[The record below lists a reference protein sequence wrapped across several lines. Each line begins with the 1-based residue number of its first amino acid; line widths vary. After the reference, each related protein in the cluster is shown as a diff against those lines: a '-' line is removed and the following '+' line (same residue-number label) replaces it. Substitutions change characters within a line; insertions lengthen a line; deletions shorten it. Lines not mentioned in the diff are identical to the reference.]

1 MSKKFPSRSQPNRDE
16 SIYQGNALKG
26 LWLKLNQVQGTR
38 AFQYPEFR
46 GVWGTAVLAG
56 LANSIE
62 RLSVGWFILDQT
74 NSVLLTALSFA
85 LRNLPNLVFGPLG
98 GAAAD
103 SFKRSRLL
111 KITLGS
117 KALILATLALLLMAG
132 RSPVGLVL
140 LLVLLLGIGF
150 TFEVPTTQALIT
162 DSVPPELT
170 ANSIAL
176 YSVGTRAISLVG
188 AIVSGVLLEQVGAQ
202 GAFLVA
208 ATALGLGS
216 FALRD
221 IQPQTVAIALPWRAV
236 FRTAVEGLIAMGR
249 LPTIRILLI
258 LTILLEIL
266 AYSYHSLLPS
276 IARDVLNVGA
286 TGLGTLS
293 FGAGVGSLMGSIT
306 LSCLGDIRRKGI
318 ALLLITITYGLF
330 LVAFSLSPWFSLSA
344 FLIVG
349 VGAMASLF
357 DALQWITLQHRVPN
371 DMKGRVIGG
380 WLFATGF
387 GWLGHMVLG
396 VLAELLG
403 VQTALGLSG
412 VMVVVLGGGLLAF
425 SARLRQA

>member
-1 MSKKFPSRSQPNRDE
+1 VSKKFPGHSKPNHDDR
-16 SIYQGNALKG
+16 IYQGNAFKG
-26 LWLKLNQVQGTR
+26 VWLKLNQIQGAR

-46 GVWGTAVLAG
+46 GVWSTAVLAG

-62 RLSVGWFILDQT
+62 RLSVGWFILEQT

-103 SFKRSRLL
+103 SFNRSRLL

-117 KALILATLALLLMAG
+117 KGLILATLALLLMTG
-132 RSPVGLVL
+132 RSPVELVL
-140 LLVLLLGIGF
+140 CLVLLLGIGF

-176 YSVGTRAISLVG
+176 YSVGTRAIGLVG
-188 AIVSGVLLEQVGAQ
+188 ATVSGVLLEQVGAQ

-216 FALRD
+216 FALKD

-236 FRTAVEGLIAMGR
+236 FKTAVEGLLAMGR
-249 LPTIRILLI
+249 LPIVRILLI

-266 AYSYHSLLPS
+266 AYSYQSLLPS

-293 FGAGVGSLMGSIT
+293 FGAGIGSLIGSIT
-306 LSCLGDIRRKGI
+306 LSCWGDIRRKGI
-318 ALLLITITYGLF
+318 ALLLVTSTYGLF
-330 LVAFSLSPWFSLSA
+330 LVAFSLSTWFSLSGL
-344 FLIVG
+344 LIIG

-357 DALQWITLQHRVPN
+357 DALQWITLQHHAPN

-387 GWLGHMVLG
+387 GWLGHVVLG

-412 VMVVVLGGGLLAF
+412 ILVVALGGGLLAF

>member
-1 MSKKFPSRSQPNRDE
+1 VSKKFPGRSKPKHDDDL
-16 SIYQGNALKG
+16 YQDNAFKRT
-26 LWLKLNQVQGTR
+26 WLKLNQSQVTR

-46 GVWGTAVLAG
+46 GVWTTAVLAG

-62 RLSVGWFILDQT
+62 RLSVGWFILEQT

-111 KITLGS
+111 KITLGG
-117 KALILATLALLLMAG
+117 KGLILATLALLLMTG
-132 RSPVGLVL
+132 RSPVELVL
-140 LLVLLLGIGF
+140 GLVLLLGIGF

-216 FALRD
+216 LALKD

-236 FRTAVEGLIAMGR
+236 FSTAREGLIAMGR
-249 LPTIRILLI
+249 LPTVRILLI

-266 AYSYHSLLPS
+266 AYSYQSLLPS
-276 IARDVLNVGA
+276 IARDVLKVGA

-293 FGAGVGSLMGSIT
+293 FGAGMGSLIGSIT
-306 LSCLGDIRRKGI
+306 LSCWGNIRRKGI
-318 ALLLITITYGLF
+318 ALLLVTSTYGLF
-330 LVAFSLSPWFSLSA
+330 LIAFSLSPWFSLSGL
-344 FLIVG
+344 LIIG

-357 DALQWITLQHRVPN
+357 DALQWITLQHHVPS

-396 VLAELLG
+396 ALAELVG

-412 VMVVVLGGGLLAF
+412 ILVVVLGVGLLAF
-425 SARLRQA
+425 SAQLRQA

>member
-1 MSKKFPSRSQPNRDE
+1 VPNIFFNRSNPNNDDVYR
-16 SIYQGNALKG
+16 GNVLKRV
-26 LWLKLNQVQGTR
+26 WLKLNQLQGIGP
-38 AFQYPEFR
+38 FQYSDFR
-46 GVWGTAVLAG
+46 SVWGTAVLAG

-62 RLSVGWFILDQT
+62 RLSVGWFILEHT

-117 KALILATLALLLMAG
+117 KGLILATLALLLMTG
-132 RSPVGLVL
+132 RSPIALVL
-140 LLVLLLGIGF
+140 FLVLLLGVGF

-188 AIVSGVLLEQVGAQ
+188 AIISGVLLERVGAQ
-202 GAFLVA
+202 GVFLVA
-208 ATALGLGS
+208 AIALGLGS
-216 FALRD
+216 VAVKD
-221 IQPQTVAIALPWRAV
+221 IRPATMAIALPWRAV
-236 FRTAVEGLIAMGR
+236 FRTAGEGLIAMGR
-249 LPTIRILLI
+249 LPIVRILLI

-266 AYSYHSLLPS
+266 AYSYQSLLPS

-286 TGLGTLS
+286 TGLGTLG
-293 FGAGVGSLMGSIT
+293 FGAGIGSLIGSIT
-306 LSCLGDIRRKGI
+306 LSCLGDIRRKGMT
-318 ALLLITITYGLF
+318 LLLVTSTYGLF
-330 LVAFSLSPWFSLSA
+330 LVAFSLSPWFSLSGL
-344 FLIVG
+344 LIIG

-357 DALQWITLQHRVPN
+357 DALQWITLQHHVPN

-387 GWLGHMVLG
+387 GWLGHVVLG
-396 VLAELLG
+396 ALAELLG

-412 VMVVVLGGGLLAF
+412 IVVVVLGIGLLAF
-425 SARLRQA
+425 SPRLRQA

>member
-1 MSKKFPSRSQPNRDE
+1 MSKKFPGRSKPKHDDDL
-16 SIYQGNALKG
+16 YQGNAFKRT
-26 LWLKLNQVQGTR
+26 WLKLNQSQVTR

-46 GVWGTAVLAG
+46 AVWTTAVLAG

-62 RLSVGWFILDQT
+62 RLSVGWFILEQT

-111 KITLGS
+111 KITLGG
-117 KALILATLALLLMAG
+117 KGLILATLALLLMIG
-132 RSPVGLVL
+132 RSPVELVL
-140 LLVLLLGIGF
+140 GLVLLLGIGF
-150 TFEVPTTQALIT
+150 TFEVPTTQALVT

-216 FALRD
+216 LALKD

-236 FRTAVEGLIAMGR
+236 FSTAVEGLIAMGR
-249 LPTIRILLI
+249 LPIVRVLLT

-266 AYSYHSLLPS
+266 AYSYQSLLPS

-293 FGAGVGSLMGSIT
+293 FGAGMGSLIGSIT

-318 ALLLITITYGLF
+318 ALLLVTSTYGLF
-330 LVAFSLSPWFSLSA
+330 LVAFSLSTWFSLSA
-344 FLIVG
+344 LLIIG

-357 DALQWITLQHRVPN
+357 DALQWITLQHYVPN

-387 GWLGHMVLG
+387 GWLGHVVLG
-396 VLAELLG
+396 ALAELLG

-412 VMVVVLGGGLLAF
+412 VTVVVLGVGLLAF

>member
-1 MSKKFPSRSQPNRDE
+1 MSKKFPDRSQLKHDE
-16 SIYQGNALKG
+16 GIYQGNAFKG
-26 LWLKLNQVQGTR
+26 VWLKLNQVQGTR

-62 RLSVGWFILDQT
+62 RLSVGWFILEQT

-111 KITLGS
+111 KITLVS
-117 KALILATLALLLMAG
+117 KGLILAIMALLLMAG

-140 LLVLLLGIGF
+140 FLVLLLGIGF

-188 AIVSGVLLEQVGAQ
+188 AIVSGVLLEQIGAQ

-216 FALRD
+216 FALKD

-236 FRTAVEGLIAMGR
+236 FSTAVEGLIAMGR
-249 LPTIRILLI
+249 LPTVRILLI

-266 AYSYHSLLPS
+266 AYSYQSLLPS

-293 FGAGVGSLMGSIT
+293 FGAGLGSLIGSIT

-318 ALLLITITYGLF
+318 ALLLVTSTYGLF
-330 LVAFSLSPWFSLSA
+330 LVAFSLSPWFSLSGL
-344 FLIVG
+344 LIIG

-357 DALQWITLQHRVPN
+357 DALQWITLQHHVPN

-396 VLAELLG
+396 ALAELLG

-412 VMVVVLGGGLLAF
+412 VIVVVLGGGLLAF
-425 SARLRQA
+425 STRLRQA

>member
-1 MSKKFPSRSQPNRDE
+1 MPKKFPSRSQPNRDD
-16 SIYQGNALKG
+16 SIYQGNILKSM
-26 LWLKLNQVQGTR
+26 WLKLNQVQGTR

-46 GVWGTAVLAG
+46 GVWSTAVLAG

-117 KALILATLALLLMAG
+117 KGLILATLALLLMTG

-140 LLVLLLGIGF
+140 FLVLLLGIGF

-188 AIVSGVLLEQVGAQ
+188 AIVSGVLLDQVGAQ

-249 LPTIRILLI
+249 LPIVRILLI

-266 AYSYHSLLPS
+266 AYSYQSLLPS

-318 ALLLITITYGLF
+318 ALLLITSTYGLF

-344 FLIVG
+344 FLIIG

-357 DALQWITLQHRVPN
+357 DALQWITLQHHVPN

-396 VLAELLG
+396 ALAELLG